1 MVRCGQVK
9 QIKRSDKMS
18 GAKVTVNRC
27 FPAGPV
33 LIHIF
38 IYSEGDI
45 ELFMSGQQYFLCI
58 L

>member
-1 MVRCGQVK
+1 
-9 QIKRSDKMS
+9 MS

-27 FPAGPV
+27 LPAGPV

-45 ELFMSGQQYFLCI
+45 ELFKSGNIFCAFCKNKEFSLKPAND
-58 L
+58 